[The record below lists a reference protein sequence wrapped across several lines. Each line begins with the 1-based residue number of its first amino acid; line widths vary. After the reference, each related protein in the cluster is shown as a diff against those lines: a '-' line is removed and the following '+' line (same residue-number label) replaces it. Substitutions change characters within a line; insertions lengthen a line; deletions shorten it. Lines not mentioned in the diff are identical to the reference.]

1 MLPLSPLAGK
11 GGGGIGV
18 NQAEPR
24 TYFRPDVLVAVAAQ
38 IVPGAK
44 FWDSDASHRVHFHTL
59 KDKDRL
65 VAFELVRYLCDQ
77 GWEPFEA
84 HLESRPYVG
93 GTVYLRKAF

>member
-1 MLPLSPLAGK
+1 MARFALVWIETPQTAG
-11 GGGGIGV
+11 G
-18 NQAEPR
+18 
-24 TYFRPDVLVAVAAQ
+24 FDVLTTHPQIIRELLAVAAQ

-44 FWDSDASHRVHFHTL
+44 FWDSDASHRVHFHAL
-59 KDKDRL
+59 KRKDRL